1 MHGSG
6 RGVFAAYRQLGSL
19 RLPVAEG
26 VCQAQAGAAGKYPA
40 LIQGENYEEMTDLMV
55 ANSSF
60 VKMKSLTLG
69 YTFNLKPT
77 RIRVFLSGENL
88 FTIKDK
94 TFDGFDPENGN
105 SVGHYTNWGDDFPTP
120 RILLIGTN
128 LTF

>member
-1 MHGSG
+1 MFIYAYQRFIGFPFWNRAIDMGGIANFHT
-6 RGVFAAYRQLGSL
+6 VFNIISTIILFPFIGWL
-19 RLPVAEG
+19 E
-26 VCQAQAGAAGKYPA
+26 K
-40 LIQGENYEEMTDLMV
+40 
-55 ANSSF
+55 
-60 VKMKSLTLG
+60 LT
-69 YTFNLKPT
+69 
-77 RIRVFLSGENL
+77 I